1 MIKSDTIG
9 LVVAALAK
17 AQQEFSPILKMN
29 ENPGFKK
36 DGKPSKYA
44 DLATTIE
51 ATQPSLIKNGLTV
64 IQLPVNEGDR
74 IGVLCILA
82 HESGEFIGESYTLP
96 LAQQNAQTGVAAITY
111 ARRASLQAV
120 LNCASEDDD
129 GNTAAGNTAGAQTT
143 AAPIIRKTETKTWSG
158 TQVPK
163 AEIPTTLPVSSPA
176 PQSKQVDAIKQKP
189 TSEEMIEI
197 RAKFTTLE
205 KELKTAPGKLKA
217 YLLKTVGV
225 AEPSLIS
232 KIQWDTF
239 FHLAEKS
246 DKAELVA
253 QINGE
258 KGATA

>member
-129 GNTAAGNTAGAQTT
+129 GNTAAGNTTGAITT
-143 AAPIIRKTETKTWSG
+143 AAQPTPVRKVYTPP
-158 TQVPK
+158 TQVRVPK
-163 AEIPTTLPVSSPA
+163 AEIPATLPVSPA

-189 TSEEMIEI
+189 TSEEMLEI
-197 RAKFTTLE
+197 RARFTALE

-225 AEPSLIS
+225 AEPGLIS

-239 FHLAEKS
+239 FALTEKS
-246 DKAELVA
+246 NTSDLVT